1 MQDNISNPKH
11 KHYLLKRQARWLCL
25 EQLHQAQWRGTSQK
39 TIEIA
44 IISDRKIDLSPESI
58 TNILIELKH
67 RGYCTTEQ
75 LTSDLLHITITPSG
89 IDLVEYNAKSPKAI
103 ARPPL

>member
-1 MQDNISNPKH
+1 MSDNLENPKYL
-11 KHYLLKRQARWLCL
+11 HYLLKREARWLCL
-25 EQLHQAQWRGTSQK
+25 EQLHQAQWQGISQRV
-39 TIEIA
+39 IEIA
-44 IISDRKIDLSPESI
+44 IITDRKINLSPKNI

-89 IDLVEYNAKSPKAI
+89 IDLVEYNAECPQAI
-103 ARPPL
+103 NRPSL